1 MLKYLVRLS
10 VFEMITI
17 VGYLIYL
24 INDRRCINLHL
35 IRINVLQTTVRPDFP
50 ITWTPIGIRVETAE
64 ADFSHQ
70 NLADFVN
77 KITLPQVNVSVI
89 NIPEL
94 VEQVVI

>member
-1 MLKYLVRLS
+1 MV
-10 VFEMITI
+10 TI
-17 VGYLIYL
+17 VGYLFYL
-24 INDRRCINLHL
+24 INDCRCISLRLIQINL
-35 IRINVLQTTVRPDFP
+35 LQTTVRPDFP
-50 ITWTPIGIRVETAE
+50 ITWTPIGICVETAE

-89 NIPEL
+89 NILEL

>member
-1 MLKYLVRLS
+1 MLIYLLLFPVL
-10 VFEMITI
+10 EMVTI
-17 VGYLIYL
+17 AVYLIYF
-24 INDRRCINLHL
+24 INDHRCINLHL
-35 IRINVLQTTVRPDFP
+35 IRINLLQTTVRPDFP
-50 ITWTPIGIRVETAE
+50 ITWTPIGICVETAE

-89 NIPEL
+89 NISEL